1 MLLCE
6 NYRSNEHIISYT
18 SDMFYQQK
26 LVASGRQPA
35 HPSWHPL
42 TFFTARYREVRGD
55 AV

>member
-35 HPSWHPL
+35 HPSWHLL
-42 TFFTARYREVRGD
+42 TFFTARCREVRGD